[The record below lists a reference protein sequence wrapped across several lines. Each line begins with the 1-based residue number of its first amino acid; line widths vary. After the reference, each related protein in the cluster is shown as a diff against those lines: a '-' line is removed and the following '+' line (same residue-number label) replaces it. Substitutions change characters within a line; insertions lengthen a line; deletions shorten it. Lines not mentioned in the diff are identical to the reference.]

1 MGNQKPGFYGN
12 TSHSPVDSGKN
23 PVSLVGLRKFGL
35 SDFPEV
41 RQGIN
46 SLANSKSRLKPT
58 KILIFSPLKRTFAM
72 RQGIHSLS
80 DCRTVGLSNY
90 RIN

>member
-1 MGNQKPGFYGN
+1 MNNHENSLSLAPMLF
-12 TSHSPVDSGKN
+12 HSP
-23 PVSLVGLRKFGL
+23 
-35 SDFPEV
+35 EI
-41 RQGIN
+41 RQVIN

-80 DCRTVGLSNY
+80 DCRTLPKPA
-90 RIN
+90 RE

>member
-1 MGNQKPGFYGN
+1 MGNQKPGFYEN

-58 KILIFSPLKRTFAM
+58 KILIFSFLKRTFAM
-72 RQGIHSLS
+72 RQGFQPLS
-80 DCRTVGLSNY
+80 DCRTIPKPA
-90 RIN
+90 RE